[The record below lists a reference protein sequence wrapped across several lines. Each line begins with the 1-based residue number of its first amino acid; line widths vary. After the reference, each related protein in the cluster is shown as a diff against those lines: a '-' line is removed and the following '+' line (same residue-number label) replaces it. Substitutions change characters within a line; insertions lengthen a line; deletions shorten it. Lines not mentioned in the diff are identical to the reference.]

1 MGRSKYVC
9 EGIFESH
16 LPLPRSI
23 SQFIT
28 ANGLF
33 SSLKLQGFAKD
44 CRALIGSQIT
54 ASILRIESFDNLTC
68 SQMNQDGFYHGRSII
83 RDFVS
88 SFLSNFWTAIDHLS
102 L

>member
-1 MGRSKYVC
+1 MG
-9 EGIFESH
+9 
-16 LPLPRSI
+16 PLPRSI

-68 SQMNQDGFYHGRSII
+68 SQMNPDGFYHGRSII
-83 RDFVS
+83 RDFV
-88 SFLSNFWTAIDHLS
+88 HLS
-102 L
+102 STLMRVKLVYLIFGLQLTTFLYSI